1 MIGDAGRSCSLIGF
15 LWQIVF
21 ATLRF
26 FLKKNNPFSLL
37 VDTAGASRW
46 WAVEK
51 VSPGGLFAMLP
62 LCSLRPPGHLHIN
75 EYYGV

>member
-26 FLKKNNPFSLL
+26 LLKKNNLFSLL

-46 WAVEK
+46 WAVET
-51 VSPGGLFAMLP
+51 SRLGGLFAM
-62 LCSLRPPGHLHIN
+62 
-75 EYYGV
+75 